1 MITNFKIFES
11 NSQYELI
18 DYVDENAINDFFD
31 ENYYIDPEE
40 AIYNWPKLIWD
51 TIDDKKF
58 VKDYFNDFIS
68 SYTLSDIDDDQLR
81 EFIKNHLT
89 YKKEEK
95 IRKLYLY
102 NNEGEDEE
110 DLYDEDDYENMLDE
124 FDDDDLKSVAL
135 EDNDEYDIIKYTYEE
150 PYEDYKAI
158 DIISDFYGLDP
169 YFYNKKQNSW
179 NNTYD
184 EDFKRIKKIVWD
196 YLDNDKIV
204 ELYKVAEDDEYKKEY
219 VKEFIFQSPNL
230 QRNILKNNKEAILDL
245 FELLVEEDGGQN
257 IGDEYDFQKAFIEKY
272 EKENPDEED
281 EDMLIPIA
289 LKKLNDEFG
298 LNKKIR
304 KEYKDYTIL
313 LDLDKYNL

>member
-1 MITNFKIFES
+1 MITKFKIFES
-11 NSQYELI
+11 SSQYELI
-18 DYVDENAINDFFD
+18 DYVDENEINEFFYD
-31 ENYYIDPEE
+31 NYYIDPEE
-40 AIYNWPKLIWD
+40 AIYNCPKLIWD

-102 NNEGEDEE
+102 NNEGEDI
-110 DLYDEDDYENMLDE
+110 YDEDDYENMLDE

-135 EDNDEYDIIKYTYEE
+135 EDNDEYDIIKYTYPD

-158 DIISDFYGLDP
+158 DMISDFYGLDP
-169 YFYNKKQNSW
+169 YFYNKKQNRW
-179 NNTYD
+179 NNTYY
-184 EDFKRIKKIVWD
+184 EDFKRIKRIVWN

-204 ELYKVAEDDEYKKEY
+204 ELYKAAEDDEYKKEY

-281 EDMLIPIA
+281 EDMLIPTA

-298 LNKKIR
+298 LNKKIK

>member
-1 MITNFKIFES
+1 MITKFKIFES
-11 NSQYELI
+11 SSQYELI
-18 DYVDENAINDFFD
+18 DYVDENEINEFFD
-31 ENYYIDPEE
+31 DNYYIDPEE
-40 AIYNWPKLIWD
+40 AIYIWPKLIWD

-102 NNEGEDEE
+102 NNEGEDI
-110 DLYDEDDYENMLDE
+110 YDEDDYENMLDE

-135 EDNDEYDIIKYTYEE
+135 EDNDEYDIIKYTYQD
-150 PYEDYKAI
+150 PHEDYKAI
-158 DIISDFYGLDP
+158 DMISDFYGLDP
-169 YFYNKKQNSW
+169 YFYNKKQNRW

-184 EDFKRIKKIVWD
+184 EDFKRIKRIVWN

-204 ELYKVAEDDEYKKEY
+204 ELYKASEDDEYKKEY
-219 VKEFIFQSPNL
+219 VKEFIFKSPNL

-245 FELLVEEDGGQN
+245 FELLVEEDGGPN

-281 EDMLIPIA
+281 EDMLIPTA

-313 LDLDKYNL
+313 IDLDKYNL